1 MIVLIQVFAVI
12 ILVAGIVFASY
23 PDVMKR
29 IIAYMGERRRFTYVG
44 GLRVAVSVLLFLAAS
59 QCRHTAVIF
68 LLGVVFLVSGIAAFS
83 MSDEKIKSFITW
95 YLGRPEVT
103 LRLLA
108 LVPAVIGLILL
119 LSA

>member
-12 ILVAGIVFASY
+12 VMIAGIVFVSY

-29 IIAYMGERRRFTYVG
+29 VVAYMGEGKRFIYIG

-68 LLGVVFLVSGIAAFS
+68 LLGVIFLVSGIAAFS
-83 MSDEKIKSFITW
+83 MSAEKIKSFITW
-95 YLGRPEVT
+95 FLERPDAT
-103 LRLLA
+103 LRFFA
-108 LVPAVIGLILL
+108 LVPVIIGVILL